1 MSVYWNERTRALKP
15 YVPGEQPRNRKLIKL
30 NTNENPY
37 PPPPALLRAL
47 RKAADPDLRRYPDPE
62 STALRELIAEKY
74 GVEPGQ
80 VFAGNGSDEVL
91 AFAFA
96 AFFEGRFPR
105 GGSIEGAV
113 MEEEPLPVLF
123 PDITYSFYPVYA
135 DFWGIPCETPALR
148 EDFSV
153 DPRDY
158 RRPCG
163 GVVLAN
169 PNAPT
174 GRALELPELRA
185 ILKYQEKQ
193 GRVVLLDQ
201 AYAPFSRGG
210 GAKVTAALVGRYP
223 NLLTVH
229 TFSKGFSLAGLR
241 AGFAI
246 GNAELIEGLRRV
258 RDSFNSYTL
267 DRLAQ
272 AGAAA
277 AISASRYFKRIAQQV
292 AATRD
297 RVSAALGELGI
308 ETVPSEANFL
318 LIRFPGL
325 DGARALAA
333 LKKKGILVRHFN
345 QPRIAGYVRVTIGS
359 DEEMDAF
366 LKACGELVK
375 A

>member
-1 MSVYWNERTRALKP
+1 MSVYWNQRTRAIKP

-37 PPPPALLRAL
+37 PPPPALLRAV
-47 RKAADPDLRRYPDPE
+47 RKAVDQDIRRYPDPE
-62 STALRELIAEKY
+62 CKELRELIAEKY
-74 GVEPGQ
+74 GVEPDQ

-96 AFFEGRFPR
+96 AFFEGRV
-105 GGSIEGAV
+105 EGEA
-113 MEEEPLPVLF
+113 PLPILF
-123 PDITYSFYPVYA
+123 PDVAYGFYPVYA
-135 DFWGIPCETPALR
+135 DFWGIPYETPALR
-148 EDFSV
+148 ADFSV
-153 DPRDY
+153 DPKDY
-158 RRPCG
+158 RQPCG
-163 GVVLAN
+163 GVVLAS

-174 GRALELPELRA
+174 GRILEPPELRS
-185 ILKYQEKQ
+185 ILSYQEKRS
-193 GRVVLLDQ
+193 RVLILDQ
-201 AYAPFSRGG
+201 AYAPFSRAGTK
-210 GAKVTAALVGRYP
+210 ATAALVQRYP

-258 RDSFNSYTL
+258 RDSYNSYTL

-272 AGAAA
+272 TGAAA
-277 AISASRYFKRIAQQV
+277 AVSASRYFKRIAKQV

-297 RVSAALGELGI
+297 RVSAALEKMKI
-308 ETVPSEANFL
+308 QVIPSEANFL

-325 DGARALAA
+325 DGAKALAA

-345 QPRIAGYVRVTIGS
+345 QPRIAEYVRVTIGT

-366 LKACGELVK
+366 LKECRELTGK
-375 A
+375 K